1 MIASL
6 RRAMPRHEIK
16 QWETGPATA
25 ARTRTCARR
34 ATLQVTAG
42 VLLLMSAAC
51 GPLQVSEP
59 YEPLPDGQASA
70 AEALSRQGRHQASA
84 DAYLQLA
91 QASDSTRRQHYL
103 IRTARERRLA
113 GNPEIAQTIMSRL
126 SQPIAD
132 PNRLLWAQVSAEI
145 AIAMGNPVEALAYL
159 DSTPPASVPA
169 DAMSILV
176 IRSNAL
182 FRLGQPLEATLALLE
197 REVWLEDS
205 DAIAANQRL
214 LWEGYQ
220 TWGGNLELRQP
231 DPGAD
236 PTLTGWLD
244 LGQIAW
250 TRRTAPASMRRALL
264 IWQQA
269 YPTHPANDMLI
280 PDIIADLPGI
290 QAFPRRVA
298 VLLPLTGRQRQIAH
312 AVRDGFL
319 AAHLAQTDLTDPPS
333 IRFYDVT
340 QDGVQAA
347 YAQSIADGATFV
359 GGPLLKES
367 VQALAATRVSMP
379 TLSLNFLPEESNL
392 APDFFQFSLSPED
405 EARQVAQRAIALGQ
419 LRALALAPNDAW
431 GRRLLTSFTAQ
442 YESGGGQILD
452 YRFYD
457 PTSPD
462 FSSGIQALLL
472 ISESRARKERLAAN
486 LGIPLE
492 YEPRRRADVD
502 LIFLAAT
509 AKAGKLIRPQLRF
522 HYAGAVPTYSTSAI
536 YQEGSRNNSDLN
548 GIMFP
553 DIPWLIAP
561 DGQSVEV
568 RETIARYWP
577 DQAQKRSRLYA
588 LGFDAYRLI
597 PVVNAAAS
605 GHTFDV
611 EGMTGTLYIDDRGRI
626 LRRLPWARM
635 QHGRPELMEPVRMT
649 SPLADKQGGISTTWP
664 SIWNP
669 EVSPNDLR

>member
-1 MIASL
+1 
-6 RRAMPRHEIK
+6 MPGHEIRRR
-16 QWETGPATA
+16 ETGSATA
-25 ARTRTCARR
+25 ARTIGSARR
-34 ATLQVTAG
+34 AALRLTAPA
-42 VLLLMSAAC
+42 LMFMAAAC
-51 GPLQVSEP
+51 GPLQVP
-59 YEPLPDGQASA
+59 DTDAPIPDGPASA
-70 AEALSRQGRHQASA
+70 AEALSGQGRHQASA

-91 QASDSTRRQHYL
+91 QAAESTWRQRYL
-103 IRTARERRLA
+103 ILTARERRMA
-113 GNPEIAQTIMSRL
+113 GNPEIARTIMNRL
-126 SQPIAD
+126 SQPIAE

-145 AIAMGNPVEALAYL
+145 AIAMGNPARALANL
-159 DSTPPASVPA
+159 DSAPPASAPA
-169 DAMSILV
+169 DAMNILV

-197 REVWLEDS
+197 REVWLDDS
-205 DAIAANQRL
+205 TAIAANQRL
-214 LWEGYQ
+214 LWESYQ
-220 TWGGNLELRQP
+220 TWGGGLGLLQP
-231 DPGAD
+231 GPDANPI
-236 PTLTGWLD
+236 LTGWLE

-269 YPTHPANDMLI
+269 YPTHPANDPLI
-280 PDIIADLPGI
+280 PEIIADLPAV
-290 QAFPRRVA
+290 QAFPRQVA
-298 VLLPLTGRQRQIAH
+298 VLLPLTGRQRQAAI

-319 AAHLAQTDLTDPPS
+319 AAHFAQTNLPDPPS

-340 QDGVQAA
+340 PDGVQAA

-359 GGPLLKES
+359 VGPLLKES
-367 VQALAATRVSMP
+367 VQALARSTVSAP

-392 APDFFQFSLSPED
+392 VPDFFQFSLSPED

-419 LRALALAPNDAW
+419 FRALALAPNNVW

-442 YESGGGQILD
+442 FESGGGQILD

-457 PTSPD
+457 PASPD
-462 FSSGIQALLL
+462 FSTGIQALLL
-472 ISESRARKERLAAN
+472 INESRARKERLAAN

-509 AKAGKLIRPQLRF
+509 AQAGKLIRPQLRF

-536 YQEGSRNNSDLN
+536 YQEKSRNNADLN

-568 RETIARYWP
+568 RNTIARHWP
-577 DQAQKRSRLYA
+577 NRAQKQSRLYA

-605 GHTFDV
+605 GHTYAV
-611 EGMTGTLYIDDRGRI
+611 EGMTGSLYIDDRGRV

-635 QHGRPELMEPVRMT
+635 QRGRPELMEPVRMT
-649 SPLADKQGGISTTWP
+649 SPLTNEQDGISTLWP
-664 SIWNP
+664 SIWSP
-669 EVSPNDLR
+669 AASPNDSR